1 MTQLSK
7 RGRNIR
13 TNNSLRSYEREDQS
27 VAIFMDRSFTTD
39 KSEKEYSYCLK
50 FSNHAITR
58 SDQRAIDL
66 DTISI
71 ILDYG
76 ITFQKQGL
84 EFCTC
89 LQREIPRSVDPQL
102 RKKLANI
109 ILVINPVSAEIVT
122 CYHCKNPVKYLSK
135 KTCKLKRYNT

>member
-1 MTQLSK
+1 MTQSTN
-7 RGRNIR
+7 RGRKIR
-13 TNNSLRSYEREDQS
+13 TNNSICSYEREDHSLIQ
-27 VAIFMDRSFTTD
+27 FMNRSFVTD
-39 KSEKEYSYCLK
+39 KNEKEYSYSLK
-50 FSNHAITR
+50 FSNHAVTR

-66 DTISI
+66 ETMSA

-89 LQREIPRSVDPQL
+89 LQKEIPRSVDPQL
-102 RKKLANI
+102 RKKLTNI

-135 KTCKLKRYNT
+135 KTCELKRYNA